1 MNYRR
6 LSALLWATM
15 GFLSVWATVPQGYYD
30 SAIGKKGADLK
41 NALYQKIRGHS
52 SRSYNS
58 LWSDFQSTDARN
70 GKVWDMYSDIPNGT
84 PQYTYNFGTNQCGNY
99 AREGDCYNREHSFPK
114 SWFNDASPM
123 YSDLFHLYPTDGYVN
138 NKRGNL
144 PFGEVGI
151 YTYISSN
158 GSKVGKNT
166 TSGYSGTVFEPI
178 DEYKGDFARTYFYMA
193 TRYENLI
200 ANWANNSTEAGAV
213 LAGNSYPAYKTWV
226 VELLLKWHRQDPV
239 SEKETNRNDAV
250 YALQNNRNPFI
261 DYPVLAEHIWGNKQ
275 NIGFQEED
283 TPTVN
288 ETFKA
293 LEATEITADAFT
305 ANWTA
310 HSTASDYILN
320 VYTIASQSGGEAQVI
335 FSQDFGSELSS
346 KIALDGYTSL
356 TDEVGSVRLASGKK
370 NGVIAI
376 SPIGTSGKAVL
387 KVNAKRYGSDSDAI
401 IYVNINGVQVG
412 TITTT
417 ANYEDYEIILPA
429 GAETATLSLTANAG
443 KRVFVKSLSI
453 ETEGSTSYT
462 SVLTG
467 YPKNVGNVLNYNVTG
482 LQPNTAYY
490 YTVQPVGGTIS
501 AVIGVV
507 TSSTSSVVA
516 QQTKNIRLIHG
527 VSGFYVNGLPSKANI
542 LIHSVLGIKL
552 KELSN
557 VSNGTFIALPTYGNY
572 LITIDINGRKST
584 YKWVQ

>member
-166 TSGYSGTVFEPI
+166 TSGYSSTVFEPI